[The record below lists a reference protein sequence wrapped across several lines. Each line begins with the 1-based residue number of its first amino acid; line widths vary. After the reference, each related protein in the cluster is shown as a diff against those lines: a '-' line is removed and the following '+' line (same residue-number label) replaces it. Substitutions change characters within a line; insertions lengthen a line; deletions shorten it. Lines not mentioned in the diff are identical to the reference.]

1 MNKSKLMKTADL
13 PNETLNKHLHND
25 RFSSAVDVIESEI
38 FAKYFL
44 IRKVIEFINLTSI
57 IHDPAF
63 RSSIHGD
70 KNSFDIP
77 AVVYNRYKP
86 IHSKTFDFD
95 KLLSNLGVDR

>member
-1 MNKSKLMKTADL
+1 MKTANL
-13 PNETLNKHLHND
+13 PNETLDNHLHND
-25 RFSSAVDVIESEI
+25 RFFSVVDVIESEI

-57 IHDPAF
+57 FHDPAF

-77 AVVYNRYKP
+77 TVVYNRDEP
-86 IHSKTFDFD
+86 IHSKTFDFN